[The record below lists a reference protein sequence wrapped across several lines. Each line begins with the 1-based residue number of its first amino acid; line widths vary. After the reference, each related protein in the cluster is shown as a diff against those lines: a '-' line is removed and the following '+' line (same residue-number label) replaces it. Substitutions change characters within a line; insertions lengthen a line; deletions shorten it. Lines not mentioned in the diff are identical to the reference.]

1 MRFLRKNK
9 TINGMLKQYEKI
21 INGENQGKN
30 KIMVLIPAKFD
41 KFVKEY
47 FVSKKEI
54 AGFEAEV
61 EYLFLGCENKYDLCH
76 KMYPFWSGS
85 IIADIY
91 SFMESTEQIQGNYE
105 LKEAEFGQLKHSL
118 NVNDELALHLFHII
132 RFKLRT
138 VSWKQIYGYFKFL
151 LRMKYNVQ
159 RAILKSKQAE
169 DTTVSLDGIK
179 MTLEIQLNDEGLWLF
194 HKVDELHGS
203 KVTWKQIS
211 KYLKKMVAVR
221 DEMRDFFHDNKRD
234 RVFEDNKAEIVNSI
248 HSDLESNIQQN
259 ESLESKL
266 IKTLDQITKRLD
278 ENTKRMDRIDQ
289 KLESIQFNLGC

>member
-1 MRFLRKNK
+1 MVAE
-9 TINGMLKQYEKI
+9 IN
-21 INGENQGKN
+21 
-30 KIMVLIPAKFD
+30 
-41 KFVKEY
+41 
-47 FVSKKEI
+47 
-54 AGFEAEV
+54 
-61 EYLFLGCENKYDLCH
+61 YLFLGCENKYDLCY
-76 KMYPFWSGS
+76 KIYPFWSGS

-91 SFMESTEQIQGNYE
+91 SFMESTEQIQ
-105 LKEAEFGQLKHSL
+105 
-118 NVNDELALHLFHII
+118 VNDELALHLFHII

-221 DEMRDFFHDNKRD
+221 D
-234 RVFEDNKAEIVNSI
+234 
-248 HSDLESNIQQN
+248 
-259 ESLESKL
+259 
-266 IKTLDQITKRLD
+266 
-278 ENTKRMDRIDQ
+278 
-289 KLESIQFNLGC
+289 